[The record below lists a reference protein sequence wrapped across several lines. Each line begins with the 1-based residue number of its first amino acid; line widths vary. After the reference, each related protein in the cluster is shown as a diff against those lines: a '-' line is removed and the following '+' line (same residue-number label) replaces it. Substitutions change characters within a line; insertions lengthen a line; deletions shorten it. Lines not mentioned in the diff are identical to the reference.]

1 MRYKLLLAVIALN
14 SISSVFAQD
23 VKLVDMLAEESKK
36 TLAKQ
41 KEENSKLAPTTPVVA
56 MNQLTAPSIVKP
68 KPINTEP
75 RTISVYGISPDY
87 KAEMEINGKVL
98 LVKTGQTIQNYKVA
112 AINPTGVTLLSAV
125 TPKRKA
131 KVRSKVA
138 VIKSVD
144 AAVTEPKKVTKVKR
158 KNPVNKTSA
167 TPLFVSRFFALPQ
180 Q

>member
-1 MRYKLLLAVIALN
+1 MRFKIFIAVIALN
-14 SISSVFAQD
+14 CMSSVFAQD

-56 MNQLTAPSIVKP
+56 LNQLTAPSMVKP

-75 RTISVYGISPDY
+75 RTISVYGVAPDY

-112 AINPTGVTLLSAV
+112 SINSSGVTLLSTV
-125 TPKRKA
+125 NPKRKA
-131 KVRSKVA
+131 KVRSKIA
-138 VIKSVD
+138 VNKPVD
-144 AAVTEPKKVTKVKR
+144 AVSTEPKKVATVKR
-158 KNPVNKTSA
+158 KSPVNTTA
-167 TPLFVSRFFALPQ
+167 AAPTVVSRFFALPQ